1 MKVSELLYCITII
14 LIVLRKY
21 LGIIYNGILQ
31 TPSIMLELIFP
42 MIICIL
48 MAQLITNKFKKV
60 EIIFILIGIG
70 IFIFKRDSSILAYLI
85 LASVSKNIDNKKIAK
100 YFFWTNLILFP
111 LIPLLVN
118 MGILPQSTTLHYK
131 LVDGISV
138 LRKDWGFGNPNAPF
152 FYMMPVYISYIFLR
166 FEKYNIFDRLFLL
179 GSSLLIYYT
188 TYSRTGLLTI
198 ITTLILVEIFRN
210 ISLKKKIVQRSIIFI
225 PYFFFIL
232 SFILGFYFSDN
243 EVINKI
249 LTSRPLCWNAY
260 IEQFG
265 NAFTIFGNQY
275 NAEMRTNYPLDN
287 SYIYIQ
293 AYFGV
298 IIWSIIAL
306 AISKGLNICVN
317 ENNKK
322 IILVSIMIMLFSFTE
337 NMLFDAASNMPFILL
352 IKLIYNKKVKDLNKD
367 IYSEKVLDTNK
378 LIEM

>member
-31 TPSIMLELIFP
+31 KPSIILELMFP

-48 MAQLITNKFKKV
+48 MTQLIANKFKKLEV
-60 EIIFILIGIG
+60 ICILIGIA
-70 IFIFKRDSSILAYLI
+70 IFIFKRDSSILAYII
-85 LASVSKNIDNKKIAK
+85 LASVSKNIDNKKIVK

-111 LIPLLVN
+111 LIPLLAYMDV
-118 MGILPQSTTLHYK
+118 LPQSTPLHYK
-131 LVDGISV
+131 LVDGVSV

-166 FEKYNIFDRLFLL
+166 FEKYNILDRLLLL

-188 TYSRTGLLTI
+188 TYSRTGLITI
-198 ITTLILVEIFRN
+198 MITLILVEIFRKV
-210 ISLKKKIVQRSIIFI
+210 SLEKNIVQKSIVFI
-225 PYFFFIL
+225 PYLFFIL
-232 SFILGFYFSDN
+232 SFILGFYFSNN

-249 LTSRPLCWNAY
+249 LTGRPLCWNAY
-260 IEQFG
+260 IAQYG
-265 NAFTIFGNQY
+265 DPFTIFGNKY
-275 NAEMRTNYPLDN
+275 SSEMRNNYPLDN

-298 IIWSIIAL
+298 IVWIIIAFT
-306 AISKGLNICVN
+306 ISKGLNICVK

-322 IILVSIMIMLFSFTE
+322 IILISIMIMLFSFTE
-337 NMLFDAASNMPFILL
+337 NMMFDAASNIPFILL
-352 IKLIYNKKVKDLNKD
+352 IKSIYNKKQLKYINKN
-367 IYSEKVLDTNK
+367 T
-378 LIEM
+378 